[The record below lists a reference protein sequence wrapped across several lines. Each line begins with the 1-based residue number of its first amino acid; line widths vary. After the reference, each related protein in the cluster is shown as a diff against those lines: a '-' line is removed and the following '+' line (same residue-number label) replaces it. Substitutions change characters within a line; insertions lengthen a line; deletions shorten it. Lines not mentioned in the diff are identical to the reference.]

1 MLPSRFRPPH
11 ELARQL
17 LELPRPRRLL
27 AAGSLRRYREPA
39 LVEYLVE
46 QCFEHRYGDPDKMLD
61 FAEAAVAV
69 ARQLPPSAAASDA
82 LCRAYLHLS
91 NSYRRRGEFDLAS
104 KEMEQAK
111 AACASGSQ
119 KPALRAEL
127 IWGEGVLLHDLRHLD
142 AAASRFR
149 TAAEHYSSL
158 GDSANYAS
166 ALISEG
172 IALRE
177 AGDPQ
182 KAIVAFVRA
191 LSALDERADDKL
203 RLSGLQSLCWGL
215 CDAGKFEHA
224 HALSRQCSRL
234 FFSSREPG
242 IAIRIVLLN
251 AHIDD
256 GLGHPLAAEQGY
268 ERCREGFAATGML
281 YEQALAALYLAALLA
296 REGRKSE
303 VCELCSEVSEI
314 FDTLGI
320 ARESTAAA
328 LLRDAMESP
337 KAELLKAAL
346 HYLER
351 EFRPPARR
359 RLPSSPEGGIR

>member
-11 ELARQL
+11 ELAREL

-39 LVEYLVE
+39 LVEHLVE
-46 QCFEHRYGDPDKMLD
+46 QCFEHRYGDPDRMLD
-61 FAEAAVAV
+61 CAEAAVAV
-69 ARQLPPSAAASDA
+69 ARQLPPSASASDA

-91 NSYRRRGEFDLAS
+91 NAHRRRAEFNLSATAL
-104 KEMEQAK
+104 EQAK
-111 AACASGSQ
+111 EAWASGSQ
-119 KPALRAEL
+119 KPVLGAEL
-127 IWGEGVLLHDLRHLD
+127 RWIEGGLLHDLRHLD
-142 AAASRFR
+142 SAASSFRAAAALFQ
-149 TAAEHYSSL
+149 SL

-177 AGDPQ
+177 AGEPQ

-191 LSALDERADDKL
+191 LSAIDDRADDKL

-215 CDAGKFEHA
+215 CDAGKYEHA

-234 FFSSREPG
+234 FFSRREPG

-251 AHIDD
+251 ARIDD

-268 ERCREGFAATGML
+268 ERCREGFAAVGML
-281 YEQALAALYLAALLA
+281 YEQAIATLHLAALLA
-296 REGRKSE
+296 AAGRTSE
-303 VCELCSEVSEI
+303 ARDLCAEVHEV
-314 FDTLGI
+314 FGTLGI
-320 ARESTAAA
+320 ARESTAAL
-328 LLRDAMESP
+328 LLRDAMAYP
-337 KAELLKAAL
+337 KAELLKTVA

-351 EFRPPARR
+351 EVRQPARR
-359 RLPSSPEGGIR
+359 STASE